1 MCCCYP
7 TRSAAGAKTSAME
20 AERARR
26 PRRLDAQH
34 DSAARL
40 RRETPWLEFIDH
52 QDGRMRI
59 IVTV

>member
-1 MCCCYP
+1 
-7 TRSAAGAKTSAME
+7 ME